1 MTFQNEGVIIHDMD
15 FVQIRV
21 EESSGQ
27 KITLS
32 MLTSTFLS
40 NLTSNLLYHCL
51 LNYRHS
57 FVVRVYVLVRLYS
70 VYKPRTRE
78 NQ

>member
-1 MTFQNEGVIIHDMD
+1 MTFQNEGVIHDMD
-15 FVQIRV
+15 FFQIRV

-27 KITLS
+27 NITLC

-51 LNYRHS
+51 LSYKHS
-57 FVVRVYVLVRLYS
+57 FVDRVYVLERLYS